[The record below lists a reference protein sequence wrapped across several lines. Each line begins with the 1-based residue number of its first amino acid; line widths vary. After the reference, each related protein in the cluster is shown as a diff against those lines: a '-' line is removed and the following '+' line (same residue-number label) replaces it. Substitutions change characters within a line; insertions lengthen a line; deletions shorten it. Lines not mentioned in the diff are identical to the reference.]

1 MVTMKKRRAR
11 PAPGA
16 SVSETNKWEKILAA
30 EGLSMDAGR
39 RRFRDASGQERNRL
53 IHVGSSRNVDAIY
66 EMQVGDNGKVKPSGA
81 GPDAE
86 GNGEG
91 RS

>member
-16 SVSETNKWEKILAA
+16 SVSENNKWEKILAA

-39 RRFRDASGQERNRL
+39 HQFRDAAGRERNRL
-53 IHVGSSRNVDAIY
+53 VHVGSSANVDAIH
-66 EMQVGDNGKVKPSGA
+66 EMQVGDNGKVKPAGA
-81 GPDAE
+81 GPDEEA
-86 GNGEG
+86 
-91 RS
+91 

>member
-1 MVTMKKRRAR
+1 MVTMKKQRAR
-11 PAPGA
+11 PTEM
-16 SVSETNKWEKILAA
+16 SETEKWEKILAA

-39 RRFRDASGQERNRL
+39 RRFRDAAGRERNRL
-53 IHVGSSRNVDAIY
+53 SHVGNANNLEDIY
-66 EMQVGDNGKVKPSGA
+66 EMQAGQNGKVKPPGA
-81 GPDAE
+81 GPDME